1 MLNPNSKTVGNTQKM
16 KFAFISPGANE
27 ELSLTEKSKVIGS
40 WPPLGI
46 LYVATILRNE
56 GVEVAVLDQAAVG
69 YSIEQTAKWV
79 EKQDPDILGFS
90 TLASS
95 GKTAARIAQKAKQY
109 NPDIKTV
116 FGNYYA
122 TFNHKRILT
131 TYPQVDIIVR
141 GEGEETTKEL
151 VKTIEKKRSLKK
163 VRGITFRQKNKII
176 TTPDRLLIKNI
187 DELPIP
193 DRTLLNVEYHSTLV
207 GAIGAPKKFTTLLSS
222 RGCPYHCRFCGCQKI
237 VHGTWRPRSAEKTFE
252 ELQLLASEGYRQF
265 LFVDDSFTINQKRTT
280 KLCKRIMKEKLDV
293 EWICEGRVNHA
304 SYESMRSMVK
314 AGCKIIYFGVESATQ
329 RILDYYQKQITPQ
342 QSRTAVK
349 TARKAGMD
357 IIVGSFIV
365 GAPTETRQ
373 EIESTLKFAQEVPLD
388 VPQYNIL
395 GVFPGMALWDEFKA
409 KGYLT
414 KEQEEQHWEMGVAV
428 ANVHPDTVPY
438 EEIKYLIRHYYRQ
451 FFIQR
456 PDFLLAQ
463 LARTMRSP
471 FRFGIIKANVTR
483 IGSITRGWKDLVA
496 FEGEERRMI
505 EA

>member
-1 MLNPNSKTVGNTQKM
+1 M
-16 KFAFISPGANE
+16 KIAFISPGANQ

-46 LYVATILRNE
+46 LYIATILRDQE
-56 GVEVAVLDQAAVG
+56 DMEVAVLDQAAEG
-69 YSIEQTAKWV
+69 YTIEETARWV
-79 EKQDPDILGFS
+79 QKQDPDILGFS
-90 TLASS
+90 ALASS
-95 GKTAARIAQKAKQY
+95 GKTAARIAQKAKET
-109 NPDIKTV
+109 NPNITTI

-122 TFNHKRILT
+122 TFNDQRILN
-131 TYPQVDIIVR
+131 TYPQVDITVR
-141 GEGEETTKEL
+141 GEGEETTREL
-151 VKTIEKKRSLKK
+151 VQAIEKKQSLKK
-163 VRGITFRQKNKII
+163 VQGITFRERDKII
-176 TTPDRLLIKNI
+176 ATPDRPLIKNI
-187 DELPIP
+187 DALPIP

-237 VHGTWRPRSAEKTFE
+237 VHGTWRPRSVEKTLD
-252 ELQLLASEGYRQF
+252 ELRLLASEGYRQF
-265 LFVDDSFTINQKRTT
+265 LFVDDSFTINQKRIV
-280 KLCKRIMKEKLDV
+280 KLCKKIVEEKLDV

-304 SYESMRSMVK
+304 SYELMRSIVK
-314 AGCKIIYFGVESATQ
+314 AGCKIVYFGIESANQ
-329 RILDYYQKQITPQ
+329 RILDYYQKQTTPQ

-373 EIESTLKFAQEVPLD
+373 EIENTLRFAQEIPLD

-414 KEQEEQHWEMGVAV
+414 KEQEEQYWEMGVAV
-428 ANVHPDTVPY
+428 PNIYPDAVPHR
-438 EEIKYLIRHYYRQ
+438 EIKELIRHYYRK
-451 FFIQR
+451 FFLRR
-456 PDFLLAQ
+456 PNFLLAQ

-471 FRFGIIKANVTR
+471 FRFDIVKTNLSRAS
-483 IGSITRGWKDLVA
+483 SIARGWKDFVA
-496 FEGEERRMI
+496 FEGEEQDAI
-505 EA
+505 EV

>member
-1 MLNPNSKTVGNTQKM
+1 M
-16 KFAFISPGANE
+16 KFAFISPGANQ
-27 ELSLTEKSKVIGS
+27 ELSITEKSKVIGS

-46 LYVATILRNE
+46 LYIATILENE
-56 GVEVAVLDQAAVG
+56 GVEVVLLDQAAEA
-69 YSIEQTAKWV
+69 YTIEQTAKWV
-79 EKQDPDILGFS
+79 EKRDPDILGFS

-95 GKTAARIAQKAKQY
+95 GKTAARIAQKVKEN
-109 NPDIKTV
+109 NPNITTI

-122 TFNHKRILT
+122 TFNAQRILT

-163 VRGITFRQKNKII
+163 VKGIMFREKNKIV
-176 TTPDRLLIKNI
+176 TTPDRPLIKNI
-187 DELPIP
+187 DALPIP
-193 DRTLLNVEYHSTLV
+193 DRTLLNVEYHSTLI

-237 VHGTWRPRSAEKTFE
+237 VHGTWRPRSVEKTFE
-252 ELQLLASEGYRQF
+252 ELQLLTSGGYRQF
-265 LFVDDSFTINQKRTT
+265 LFVDDSFTINQKRII
-280 KLCKRIMKEKLDV
+280 KLCKEIIRERLDI
-293 EWICEGRVNHA
+293 EWICEGRVDYA
-304 SYESMRSMVK
+304 SYELMRSMVK
-314 AGCKIIYFGVESATQ
+314 AGCKIIYFGIESANQ
-329 RILDYYQKQITPQ
+329 RILNYYQKQITPQ

-373 EIESTLKFAQEVPLD
+373 EIENTLKFAQEVPLD

-395 GVFPGMALWDEFKA
+395 GVFPGMAIWDEFKE
-409 KGYLT
+409 KGFLT
-414 KEQEEQHWEMGVAV
+414 REQEQQHWEMGVAV

-438 EEIKYLIRHYYRQ
+438 EEIKDLIRNYYRQ

-456 PDFLLAQ
+456 PNFLLEQ
-463 LARTMRSP
+463 LARTMKSS
-471 FRFGIIKANVTR
+471 FRFDIIKANLSR
-483 IGSITRGWKDLVA
+483 IGSIARSWKDFVA
-496 FEGEERRMI
+496 FEGEEQSMI

>member
-1 MLNPNSKTVGNTQKM
+1 M

-46 LYVATILRNE
+46 LYIATSLRDE
-56 GVEVAVLDQAAVG
+56 GVEIAVLDQAAEG
-69 YSIEQTAKWV
+69 YSIEQTVKWV
-79 EKQDPDILGFS
+79 EKQDPDMLGFS
-90 TLASS
+90 ALASS
-95 GKTAARIAQKAKQY
+95 GKTAARIAQKVKER
-109 NPDIKTV
+109 NPDIITV

-122 TFNHKRILT
+122 TFNDKRILT

-151 VKTIEKKRSLKK
+151 VKAIEKKRSLKK
-163 VRGITFRQKNKII
+163 VQGITFRQKDKIVV
-176 TTPDRLLIKNI
+176 TPDRPLIKDI
-187 DELPIP
+187 DALPIP
-193 DRTLLNVEYHSTLV
+193 DRTLLNVEYHSTLI

-237 VHGTWRPRSAEKTFE
+237 VHGTWRPRSIEKTFE
-252 ELQLLASEGYRQF
+252 ELQLLLSEGYRQF
-265 LFVDDSFTINQKRTT
+265 LFVDDSFTINQKRVI
-280 KLCKRIMKEKLDV
+280 KLCEKIVKEKLDI

-304 SYESMRSMVK
+304 SYAMIRSMVK
-314 AGCKIIYFGVESATQ
+314 AGCKIIYFGIESANQ

-373 EIESTLKFAQEVPLD
+373 EIENTLKFAQEIPLD
-388 VPQYNIL
+388 IPQYNIL
-395 GVFPGMALWDEFKA
+395 GVFPGMAIWDEFRE

-414 KEQEEQHWEMGVAV
+414 EELEEQYWEMGVVV
-428 ANVHPDTVPY
+428 ANIHPDTLPY
-438 EEIKYLIRHYYRQ
+438 KEIKDLIRHYYRQ
-451 FFIQR
+451 FFVQR
-456 PDFLLAQ
+456 PNFLLTQ
-463 LARTMRSP
+463 LVRTIKSP
-471 FRFGIIKANVTR
+471 FRFDIIKANLSR
-483 IGSITRGWKDLVA
+483 IGNIKRGWKEFVA
-496 FEGEERRMI
+496 FEDEEQSMI
-505 EA
+505 DA